1 MCSYN
6 KYSYKKVSR
15 QKDIR
20 HTKTWMSSNERVA

>member
-20 HTKTWMSSNERVA
+20 QKNGCLVMKE